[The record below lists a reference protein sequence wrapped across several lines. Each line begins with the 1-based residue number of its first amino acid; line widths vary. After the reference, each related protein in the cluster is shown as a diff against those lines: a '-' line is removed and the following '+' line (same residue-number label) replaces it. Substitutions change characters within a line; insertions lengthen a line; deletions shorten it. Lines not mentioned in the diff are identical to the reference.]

1 MIRSPL
7 GRTKGQALFYPELVT
22 NEQKSKFSECAVLKQ
37 NISLSTH
44 THARK
49 ITVLLL
55 LLDDIFRNP
64 ISWRDQHS
72 YLNFQDAVTCK
83 IRAALLS
90 GSIITTAL
98 TAAFPLPPCS
108 IHNGHLAQGFKQ
120 SDVELT
126 HTTM

>member
-1 MIRSPL
+1 M
-7 GRTKGQALFYPELVT
+7 
-22 NEQKSKFSECAVLKQ
+22 
-37 NISLSTH
+37 H
-44 THARK
+44 K

-72 YLNFQDAVTCK
+72 YLNFQDAVTRK

-98 TAAFPLPPCS
+98 AAAFPLPPCS
-108 IHNGHLAQGFKQ
+108 IYNGHLAQAFKQ
-120 SDVELT
+120 
-126 HTTM
+126 

>member
-1 MIRSPL
+1 MS
-7 GRTKGQALFYPELVT
+7 
-22 NEQKSKFSECAVLKQ
+22 
-37 NISLSTH
+37 
-44 THARK
+44 K
-49 ITVLLL
+49 ITALLL

-98 TAAFPLPPCS
+98 RAAFPLPPCS
-108 IHNGHLAQGFKQ
+108 IHSGHLGEGFKQ
-120 SDVELT
+120 GDVDLT
-126 HTTM
+126 RTTM